1 MTSSEPAFNKMGW
14 GNIPKL
20 THANYDEWKDDMI
33 LILSDMRAYAIV
45 TGEDPEPQPLD
56 FDHDDN
62 DDDWKA
68 KEAEAAPMIRL
79 AYSFKVQCIVKGI

>member
-1 MTSSEPAFNKMGW
+1 MTSSEPAFNKTRW
-14 GNIPKL
+14 GDIPKL

-33 LILSDMRAYAIV
+33 LILSAMRAYAIV

-62 DDDWKA
+62 YDDWKA
-68 KEAEAAPMIRL
+68 KEAEAASIIRL
-79 AYSFKVQCIVKGI
+79 SCSPEIQRIV